1 MLYLVCYDISN
12 DAARDR
18 MSRALLDFGSRIQ
31 ESVFECPL
39 NEALLERMM
48 ARLQQLPLAADDRVR
63 VYRICGLCVERVQI
77 YGDGEVTREPDYY
90 LV

>member
-1 MLYLVCYDISN
+1 MLHLVCYDISN

-18 MSRALLDFGSRIQ
+18 MAKTLLDFGTRIQ

-39 NEALLERMM
+39 NEELFERMLARLERV
-48 ARLQQLPLAADDRVR
+48 ALDDEDRVR

-77 YGDGEVTREPDYY
+77 YGPGDVTREPDFY

>member
-12 DAARDR
+12 DLVRDR
-18 MSRALLDFGSRIQ
+18 MSKTLLDFGSRIQ

-39 NEALLERMM
+39 NDDLLDRMM
-48 ARLQQLPLAADDRVR
+48 ARLEKLALGDDDRVR
-63 VYRICGLCVERVQI
+63 VYRLGGPCVERVRI
-77 YGDGEVTREPDYY
+77 YGPGDVTIEPEFY

>member
-12 DAARDR
+12 DLVRDR
-18 MSRALLDFGSRIQ
+18 MAKTLLDFGARIQ
-31 ESVFECPL
+31 DSVFECPL
-39 NEALLERMM
+39 NDGLLARMM
-48 ARLQQLPLAADDRVR
+48 ARLELVPLADEDRVR

-77 YGDGEVTREPDYY
+77 YGPGDVTREPEFY